1 MTTREDIRGAYRY
14 FLGREPE
21 TEAVLDKH
29 VRDMPDFATLRARF
43 LASPEFY
50 RNNSREILR
59 YFTLQH
65 ARRRHGEIECECAP
79 EDLKKLFAH
88 VQGVWSRLGD
98 VEPHFS
104 VLSQPNYKPE
114 KLNAHLTAFFATG
127 KGEVELLQ
135 TELAG
140 LGLKSRGFRHA
151 VELGTGVGRVTRHL
165 AAMCQSVTGF
175 DVSAPH
181 LRLAR
186 DYLANNGCR
195 NVSLEQV
202 RDLASFQVPDCDFFY
217 SRIVLQHNPP
227 PIIVF
232 LLRKV
237 LAALRPGG
245 IAVFQVPT
253 YIEGYS
259 FILNTY
265 LDRMAQID
273 NQELH
278 GVPQKVIFR
287 IIMEAGC
294 DLLSIVRDNSL
305 SQITQVSNRFVV
317 SKP

>member
-1 MTTREDIRGAYRY
+1 MTTRDDIRGAYRY

-59 YFTLQH
+59 YLTVQQTK
-65 ARRRHGEIECECAP
+65 RRHGHIECECSP
-79 EDLKKLFAH
+79 DNLKKLFAH
-88 VQGVWSRLGD
+88 IQGVWSRLGE

-140 LGLKSRGFRHA
+140 LGLKSKGFRHA
-151 VELGTGVGRVTRHL
+151 VELGTGVGRVTRYL
-165 AAMCQSVTGF
+165 AGISERLTGY

-181 LRLAR
+181 LRLAK
-186 DYLANNGCR
+186 DYLSNSGVNNAA
-195 NVSLEQV
+195 LEQIK
-202 RDLASFQVPDCDFFY
+202 DLAKFRFPECDFFY

-232 LLRKV
+232 LLREA
-237 LAALRPGG
+237 LMSLRPGVV
-245 IAVFQVPT
+245 AVFQLPT

-259 FILNTY
+259 FSLNRY
-265 LDRMAQID
+265 LDHMAEID
-273 NQELH
+273 NQEIH
-278 GVPQKVIFR
+278 AVPQNVVFR
-287 IIMEAGC
+287 MIMESGC
-294 DLLSIVRDNSL
+294 DLYSLIRDNSL
-305 SQITQVSNRFVV
+305 SRITKVSNRFVV
-317 SKP
+317 SKR